1 MKSVIRAFGSKNS
14 CNDPAFRVISPTVA
28 LPNSPNSKVA
38 YLNSRVDDALP
49 ASKAAQYE
57 MALRLL
63 ARELAAAK
71 EKERQKIADQL
82 HDGLGQDILVA
93 KFRLGQLADELPSQ
107 YREAIRAINETID
120 VVIRETRCII
130 QDLCPQQ
137 LFEFGLSSALQS
149 LASEIRTRY
158 GLNCTTKLESPPKP
172 LQEDIQLV
180 VFAAVRELLVNV
192 VKHAQASTAKIT
204 MKCRPDF
211 IIVEVSD
218 NGRGF
223 SHKRFA
229 LSDLSTGHFGLFS
242 VRSRLVP
249 LGGSLRMI
257 SRVGKGTR
265 AIVAVALKGEM

>member
-1 MKSVIRAFGSKNS
+1 MKSVIKAFDAKKFRG
-14 CNDPAFRVISPTVA
+14 DPAFRVISSTGA
-28 LPNSPNSKVA
+28 LLNGLKKVT
-38 YLNSRVDDALP
+38 YLNRMEDDAAP
-49 ASKAAQYE
+49 AHKAAQYE

-63 ARELAAAK
+63 ARELAAAR
-71 EKERQKIADQL
+71 EKERQKIAEQL
-82 HDGLGQDILVA
+82 HDGVGQDILVA

-107 YREAIRAINETID
+107 YRDAIRAINETID
-120 VVIRETRCII
+120 VVIHETRCII

-149 LASEIRTRY
+149 LANEIRTKY
-158 GLNCTTKLESPPKP
+158 GLNCTTQLESPKKP

-192 VKHAQASTAKIT
+192 VKHAQASTAKVT

-211 IIVEVSD
+211 IVVEVSD

-249 LGGSLRMI
+249 LGGSLRMV
-257 SRVGKGTR
+257 SRVGKGTK
-265 AIVAVALKGEM
+265 AIVAVALKGEV